1 MNSTEPARLSV
12 RSPADMVA
20 AVPYLLGFHPDD
32 SVVVVAVRGRRVVF
46 AARGDLPAPGADPGP
61 AARHLAHVVARQD
74 ADAATVVGYGPAAR
88 VTGVVDAI
96 GDALTAT
103 GVVVLDALR
112 VTEGRWFSYL
122 CAEPSCCPPEG
133 TPYDPAASQVSA
145 AAVFAGQVALPD
157 RAALAAQVSPLDGP
171 VRLAMRRATG
181 RARLRLAALT
191 GRPSSSAAES
201 PVSGAPADGSGPHVK
216 SPVPGDGS
224 GLGEAVP
231 VSADGPE
238 LSGEPQVPAD
248 GPGLGGEPLVSAD
261 GPGSGGE
268 PLVLADG
275 PGSDGRSPVADGGA
289 GSGGE
294 PRAVRT
300 AGTAAV
306 RAAFRRQRRGE
317 RLDDDE
323 VAWLTVL
330 LTHVAVRDH
339 AWSRTDGRDEDISL
353 WTDVL
358 RRAEPDLIA
367 APGCLLAFA
376 AWRSGHGALAAV
388 ALERVLS
395 AHPGYSLAVLLDE
408 ALRRGVAP
416 SALDG
421 WPGSDDGA
429 VLRRRRRRP
438 RR

>member
-20 AVPYLLGFHPDD
+20 AVPYLLGFHPAD

-61 AARHLAHVVARQD
+61 AARHLAQVVARQD

-88 VTGVVDAI
+88 VTGIVDAI

-103 GVVVLDALR
+103 GLVVLDALR
-112 VTEGRWFSYL
+112 VTDGRWWSYL

-171 VRLAMRRATG
+171 VRLAMRRATA

-191 GRPSSSAAES
+191 GPPSAPSAGS
-201 PVSGAPADGSGPHVK
+201 PLGGAPADGSGPGGQ
-216 SPVPGDGS
+216 SPVP
-224 GLGEAVP
+224 
-231 VSADGPE
+231 
-238 LSGEPQVPAD
+238 
-248 GPGLGGEPLVSAD
+248 
-261 GPGSGGE
+261 
-268 PLVLADG
+268 ADG
-275 PGSDGRSPVADGGA
+275 PGSDGELPVPADGPASGA
-289 GSGGE
+289 A

-317 RLDDDE
+317 RMDDDE

-330 LTHVAVRDH
+330 LVHVAVRDH
-339 AWSRTDGRDEDISL
+339 AWSRTDGRGEDISL

-421 WPGSDDGA
+421 RGGSNDGA

-438 RR
+438 GG